1 MKKLFISIEIVV
13 YLSFIL
19 CDLLYIESYLIKYFG
34 IIMCLF
40 FAIYNKDRYKSVA
53 MTFTLIADLFLL
65 VINDYYEI
73 GVFSFIIVQVTYA
86 LLIDKIINNKTSSIY
101 IRIII
106 QTIGLILLALFDLIN
121 LLNVFVI
128 LYFSNL
134 LVNTLLSYSTK
145 NKLFAIGLTLFVC
158 CDICVG
164 IHNIIQTNNAVSF
177 LIWFFYLPSQV
188 LIVLA

>member
-19 CDLLYIESYLIKYFG
+19 CDLLYIESCLIKYFG
-34 IIMCLF
+34 IIVCLF

-65 VINDYYEI
+65 VINNYYEI

-106 QTIGLILLALFDLIN
+106 QTMGLILLALFDLIN

-128 LYFSNL
+128 LYF
-134 LVNTLLSYSTK
+134 
-145 NKLFAIGLTLFVC
+145 
-158 CDICVG
+158 
-164 IHNIIQTNNAVSF
+164 
-177 LIWFFYLPSQV
+177 FY
-188 LIVLA
+188 